1 MLPCKEG
8 EEKMNL
14 QTKQKIVK
22 LSIYSLLIFLSLIA
36 VVPFVW
42 MLSASFK
49 MNKDVFTYP
58 ISWIPENI
66 RWQNYVD
73 IWEKIPLL
81 TFIKNTTKLTIVITF
96 LQLLTSSLA
105 AYAFAKLE
113 FKGRDVLFISY
124 ISTIAIPWQV
134 YMIPQYIM
142 VQKFGLVDTHMSL
155 IILQAF
161 SAFGVFLMRQFYISI
176 PKELSESARIDGL
189 GEFGIYARI
198 MLPLVKPG
206 LATLTI
212 FTFVTIWNDFMGP
225 LIYINSTSLK
235 TIQLGL
241 RLFVTQFSAEYS
253 LIMAAALVTLL
264 PVLVVFLALQKY
276 FVEGIATSG
285 IKG

>member
-1 MLPCKEG
+1 
-8 EEKMNL
+8 MNL

-22 LSIYSLLIFLSLIA
+22 LSIYILLIFLSLVAI
-36 VVPFVW
+36 VPFIW

-49 MNKDVFTYP
+49 LNKDVFTYP
-58 ISWIPENI
+58 ITWIPETI
-66 RWQNYVD
+66 RWENYVD
-73 IWEKIPLL
+73 IWKKIPLL
-81 TFIKNTTKLTIVITF
+81 TFIKNTTKLTVVITL

-113 FKGRDVLFISY
+113 FKGRDILFISY
-124 ISTIAIPWQV
+124 VSTIAIPWQV

-189 GEFGIYARI
+189 GEFGIYSRI

-225 LIYINSTSLK
+225 LIYINSTDLK

-253 LIMAAALVTLL
+253 LIMAAALVTLV
-264 PVLVVFLALQKY
+264 PVLIVFLALQKY